1 MLIDCMDGTLKWSV
15 VKCRFLQSHITRVNL
30 ARVEACMITFII
42 GYSGSGKSTYAR
54 KFIER
59 GMSVQCTDRSWMRN
73 LLREHGYSWKSD
85 KEYREVMHNHGLA
98 VLMDEYHNKDVVIEG
113 VSLLLLNKEEM
124 MKSGKVKVVLIK
136 TGFWLSTWRACL
148 RNFNGLNF
156 WQSSWIRKFKTNVK
170 LVAHIR
176 EFRVLLK

>member
-1 MLIDCMDGTLKWSV
+1 
-15 VKCRFLQSHITRVNL
+15 
-30 ARVEACMITFII
+30 
-42 GYSGSGKSTYAR
+42 
-54 KFIER
+54 
-59 GMSVQCTDRSWMRN
+59 
-73 LLREHGYSWKSD
+73 
-85 KEYREVMHNHGLA
+85 MHNHGLA